1 MATLRPT
8 EIARLRDLLTQTWDA
23 VRAHLSELNPSQL
36 SASASH
42 QGQFLWTP
50 LHMACKLIDPPADV
64 IELLIDAN
72 AETASWQDSSGW
84 LPLHHACYHGASVKV
99 LQIIVNSN
107 PVGKVT
113 QDKRSRTPLH
123 FAFFARELPNIGE
136 RNTAAAD
143 EGEENEEETT
153 NSMAEV
159 VRLLS
164 DSGAAELK
172 DEGGMLPM
180 HYASAYGTTREV
192 LQVLVESY
200 PDSITK
206 TENKGRNP
214 LHLAMVNAHRK
225 SSPTVV
231 EFLLEQAAAE
241 IINAYDDD
249 NHLPIH
255 LLAMSSKFP
264 AEKVWERK
272 NAAGCLTLYLD
283 AKPTAS
289 ADFLTAVQT
298 LPEWLRDIAVISDH
312 M

>member
-1 MATLRPT
+1 
-8 EIARLRDLLTQTWDA
+8 
-23 VRAHLSELNPSQL
+23 
-36 SASASH
+36 
-42 QGQFLWTP
+42 
-50 LHMACKLIDPPADV
+50 MACKLIDPPADV
-64 IELLIDAN
+64 IELLIHAN
-72 AETASWQDSSGW
+72 AEAASWQDSSGW
-84 LPLHHACYHGASVKV
+84 LPLHHACYNGASVKV
-99 LQIIVNSN
+99 LQIICEAFEE
-107 PVGKVT
+107 GKVT

-123 FAFFARELPNIGE
+123 FAFFPRDLPNVGE
-136 RNTAAAD
+136 KKL
-143 EGEENEEETT
+143 ENEEEGGEEESGG
-153 NSMAEV
+153 NSLPEV

-164 DSGAAELK
+164 DSGAAELQ

-192 LQVLVESY
+192 LQVLMESY

-206 TENKGRNP
+206 KENKGRNP

-231 EFLLEQAAAE
+231 EFLLEQAALE

-255 LLAMSSKFP
+255 LLAMASKFP
-264 AEKVWERK
+264 AEKVTERK
-272 NAAGCLTLYLD
+272 NAADCLTLYLD

>member
-1 MATLRPT
+1 
-8 EIARLRDLLTQTWDA
+8 
-23 VRAHLSELNPSQL
+23 
-36 SASASH
+36 
-42 QGQFLWTP
+42 
-50 LHMACKLIDPPADV
+50 MACKLIDPPVDV
-64 IELLIDAN
+64 IQLLIGAHPE
-72 AETASWQDSSGW
+72 AASWQDASGW
-84 LPLHHACYHGASVKV
+84 LPLHHACYNGASVRV
-99 LQIIVNSN
+99 LQRIVDAFEE
-107 PVGKVT
+107 GKVT

-123 FAFFARELPNIGE
+123 FAFFPRDLPNMGE
-136 RNTAAAD
+136 KKVELD
-143 EGEENEEETT
+143 EEGGDDDNEETG
-153 NSMAEV
+153 NSLPEV

-164 DSGAAELK
+164 DSGAAELQ

-192 LQVLVESY
+192 LQVLMESS

-206 TENKGRNP
+206 KENKGRNP

-231 EFLLEQAAAE
+231 EFLLEQAPSE

-249 NHLPIH
+249 HHLPIH
-255 LLAMSSKFP
+255 LLAMASKFP
-264 AEKVWERK
+264 AEKVAERK